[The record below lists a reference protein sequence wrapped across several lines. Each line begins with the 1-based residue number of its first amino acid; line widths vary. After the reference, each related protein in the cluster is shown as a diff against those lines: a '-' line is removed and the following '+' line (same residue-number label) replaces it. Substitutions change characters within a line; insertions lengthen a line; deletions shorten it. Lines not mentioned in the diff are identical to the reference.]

1 MVHPSALIKLYGY
14 NAELINKQTAGL
26 SHKQSLLQLPFDGNS
41 LNWILGHLVSSRTL
55 PLRLVGEEP
64 IWTEEQRVRYRHGSR
79 SVAGSGNGVIRLEE
93 LLADFNRSQERLVA
107 GIGRMSYEKM
117 CRPSGYQDNTVGD
130 SLAYFQFH
138 EAHHVGQLMYLAQF
152 AGKPGVWFS

>member
-1 MVHPSALIKLYGY
+1 MVHPQALMKLYGY
-14 NAELINKQTAGL
+14 NVTLINKQTADL
-26 SHKQSLLQLPFDGNS
+26 SHEESLLQLPFDGNS

-55 PLRLVGEEP
+55 PLRLVGQAGV
-64 IWTEEQRVRYRHGSR
+64 WTEAQRARYRHGSAN
-79 SVAGSGNGVIRLEE
+79 VTADGEGILRLET
-93 LLADFNRSQERLVA
+93 LLADLNQSQERLVA
-107 GIGRMSYEKM
+107 GLAGMSYEEM

-152 AGKPGVWFS
+152 AGKPGVWFD